1 MIKIISP
8 VFIFTLLIFLIFTF
22 LFIDPNLIYFHKF
35 YTGFAL
41 DNRTIATFLYVFL
54 VSILFIFYIVFLKNH
69 KNVDIKKLVFISCI
83 ILFFSY
89 PAILSYDIF
98 NYLTTAK
105 VLSFYKES
113 PYIIMPI
120 EFAGDP
126 FLLFTRAANKIALY
140 GPAWLA
146 ISGVSFLLGFGNFI
160 LALFNLKLLIVL
172 FYLGSLRMIYKIS
185 KSKESVLFF
194 ALCPLVMVESL
205 VSSHNDIVM
214 MFFALLSVSFLRSK
228 RILPAI
234 LFLLMSILI
243 KYATIF
249 LLPVFI
255 YTAIRTV
262 TNKKIDWEKVYFY
275 SFISMLAIFLLSI
288 LREKIYPWYAIWLL
302 SFLVLM
308 SRNKLI
314 DYSFIALTF
323 GLMLSYA
330 PYMYSGSYFG
340 VSHVVR
346 ILFIFLPSFITLSY
360 LIFKNLSRALQ

>member
-69 KNVDIKKLVFISCI
+69 KNIDIKKLVFISCI

-98 NYLTTAK
+98 NYLTTSK
-105 VLSFYKES
+105 VLFFYKEN

-120 EFAGDP
+120 EFIGDP
-126 FLLFTRAANKIALY
+126 FLLFTRAANKLALY
-140 GPAWLA
+140 GPVWLG
-146 ISGVSFLLGFGNFI
+146 ISGVSLLFGFGNFI
-160 LALFNLKLLIVL
+160 LTLFNFKLLIVL
-172 FYLGSLRMIYKIS
+172 FYLGSLLLISKIS
-185 KSKESVLFF
+185 KKRESVLIF
-194 ALCPLVMVESL
+194 ALSPLVLIEVL

-214 MFFALLSVSFLRSK
+214 MFFALLSIYFLRSK

-255 YTAIRTV
+255 YTAVRTV
-262 TNKKIDWEKVYFY
+262 TNRKINWEKMYFY

-288 LREKIYPWYAIWLL
+288 LREEIYPWYAIWPL
-302 SFLVLM
+302 SFLALNPK
-308 SRNKLI
+308 NKTI
-314 DYSFIALTF
+314 VYTFIALTF

-330 PYMYSGSYFG
+330 PYMYFATYEGLSRIIRIG
-340 VSHVVR
+340 V
-346 ILFIFLPSFITLSY
+346 IFLPPILY
-360 LIFKNLSRALQ
+360 LIYSRLAINKLNK